1 MGPIVGVKE
10 FVAMLRRRGPLMAF
24 VAAVGIYLAMAYAMS
39 LPRAYEAITVIQI
52 QPTLLSGGAT
62 AAAQGEP
69 DTANRLRLIEQ
80 RLMARDNITDMIE
93 RFNLFEDAPELTDDE
108 RIAQFRQD
116 VRIDF
121 VPAVGGVPGA
131 EREISAMMI
140 TVRTGRAADAANLA
154 NDMADQIMT
163 GNQAGQAR
171 RLVELIETLEAENM
185 RATAAVTEVESQL
198 STFRS
203 LNPDRMPEN
212 LDNLT
217 AEQTRLESQRSAL
230 LLTLQSLERER
241 LALEV
246 GTSADGPPASLSQQL
261 RILEVELAQARRTL
275 PAEHPEV
282 MRLMREIE
290 MLRDGTEQQLPQRL
304 SRQIELIR
312 DQEAALSAER
322 AEIDRRLPQIEAA
335 IEGMPDVASELADY
349 QRRITALELPR
360 AAIAERLAAAQLE
373 QRLASGNYGE
383 RMVVLERATVP
394 EHPLSSGRRRVAVL
408 GAAMAVAMALAAG
421 FVMELAR
428 PVLRTPAQVRKAL
441 GVEPIAFAPY
451 RPTPKAQVMA
461 RVQDVVALGILAFG
475 ALAVVILILQG
486 AG

>member
-10 FVAMLRRRGPLMAF
+10 FTGMLRRRGPLMAF
-24 VAAVGIYLAMAYAMS
+24 VAAVGIYLAMAHAMS
-39 LPRAYEAITVIQI
+39 LPRAYEAVTVIQI
-52 QPTLLSGGAT
+52 QPTLLSGAPAAT
-62 AAAQGEP
+62 VQAEP

-80 RLMARDNITDMIE
+80 RLMARDNVLDMI
-93 RFNLFEDAPELTDDE
+93 RRYDLFDDAPELSDDE

-116 VRIDF
+116 ARIDF

-140 TVRTGRAADAANLA
+140 TVRTARPDDAANLA
-154 NDMADQIMT
+154 NDMADQIMS

-171 RLVELIETLEAENM
+171 RLNELIATLEVDEQQ
-185 RATAAVTEVESQL
+185 ATAAVDDVEAQL
-198 STFRS
+198 SAFRS
-203 LNPDRMPEN
+203 LNPDRLPEN
-212 LDNLT
+212 LDSLT
-217 AEQTRLESQRSAL
+217 AERSRLQDQRSAL

-246 GTSADGPPASLSQQL
+246 GTPGDTPPASLSQQL
-261 RILEVELAQARRTL
+261 RNLEVDLAQARRTL

-282 MRLMREIE
+282 LRLTRQIE
-290 MLRDGTEQQLPQRL
+290 MLRDGTEQALPQSL
-304 SRQIELIR
+304 SRQVELIR
-312 DQEAALSAER
+312 EQEATLSAER
-322 AEIDRRLPQIEAA
+322 ARIDRRLPEIEAA
-335 IEGMPDVASELADY
+335 IAAMPDIALELADY
-349 QRRITALELPR
+349 QRRINALDLPR
-360 AAIAERLAAAQLE
+360 AALAERLAAAQLE

-383 RMVVLERATVP
+383 RMVVLERATIP

-421 FVMELAR
+421 FALELAR

-441 GVEPIAFAPY
+441 GVEPIAVAPY
-451 RPTPKAQVMA
+451 RPTPRAQVMA
-461 RVQDVVALGILAFG
+461 RVQDVTALGILAFG
-475 ALAVVILILQG
+475 AMAVIILILQG